1 MLTGTP
7 HNLTLSYSKQEN
19 GVVERANREVNRHLR
34 AFTFETNDVDNYR
47 LSLPFVQRIINSSI
61 HEITG
66 VAPASMLF
74 WNQVN
79 LDGGILIPNTE
90 KSSALIS
97 NMLYIQDQIMLNAIA
112 KVTLA
117 KAWHLVKNAK
127 PLTVFP
133 VGSYVAAK

>member
-74 WNQVN
+74 
-79 LDGGILIPNTE
+79 
-90 KSSALIS
+90 
-97 NMLYIQDQIMLNAIA
+97 
-112 KVTLA
+112 
-117 KAWHLVKNAK
+117 
-127 PLTVFP
+127 
-133 VGSYVAAK
+133 